1 MNIFLKGKNLLCL
14 SGLTFSL
21 FYKHRFLIAM
31 FAKPTNIIDF
41 LKLSLKF
48 QNIEEFTI
56 GTILWLILQKISP
69 TTLIFHFQCKKM
81 SDDEQKVLTLWCNVS
96 YIFIVRTIRYIAVLC
111 RTYTRILL
119 CVMLCVYGGVALLWH
134 NAKVLAL
141 LKVRCKIH

>member
-1 MNIFLKGKNLLCL
+1 MLVNIFLKGKNLLFL

-41 LKLSLKF
+41 FKLSLKF

-69 TTLIFHFQCKKM
+69 TSLNISFSMQE
-81 SDDEQKVLTLWCNVS
+81 D
-96 YIFIVRTIRYIAVLC
+96 VRWWAESS
-111 RTYTRILL
+111 
-119 CVMLCVYGGVALLWH
+119 
-134 NAKVLAL
+134 
-141 LKVRCKIH
+141 

>member
-1 MNIFLKGKNLLCL
+1 MFLCNVGEHFLKGKNLLCL

-81 SDDEQKVLTLWCNVS
+81 SDDEQKVLKLYITVS
-96 YIFIVRTIRYIAVLC
+96 YIFIVRTIRQQYYVELVVESCCVILMYVILA
-111 RTYTRILL
+111 TRLS
-119 CVMLCVYGGVALLWH
+119 
-134 NAKVLAL
+134 AKTL
-141 LKVRCKIH
+141 